1 MIKMKFKMLLFT
13 VFLLMI
19 GICVHGADAEE
30 RYLVK
35 FNDSAQLFSSREDSE
50 IKDYCSATKDELL
63 EYIDAGIVADYG
75 IDYVVNL
82 DSRSWNL
89 ADIKVEFPE
98 KLNCTGKN
106 VKVGVIDTGFLGNVS
121 NVLTGYNYLDK
132 NTDTTDNTSTLHGT
146 IVSAL
151 IASPYGVAYDAQFV
165 PLKCFDD
172 GHDTLVSELLDAV
185 EDAVDAYDCDVINM
199 SFTFAGEKESLAVQ
213 LFHEKVKY
221 AAEKG
226 VILVASVGND
236 EDSTLN
242 YPAAYDEVIGV
253 GSVNE
258 NGEWSTFSNY
268 NESVFVVAPGEE
280 VPIFGGFVSGTSFA
294 APHVSGLAAV
304 AKCMDSSIDGEQFAA
319 ILAETAVRNDD
330 EEYDKYYGYGIIDCE
345 AAAKKV
351 IGGYKSFISPIKTGN
366 DGICSAVYNNT
377 AKSMMVRCICVYY
390 DGEGKFEDCKT
401 VDVSINS
408 GDVYI
413 FNTADSQNGVTYFVW
428 SDFEKLVP
436 MAKSRNK

>member
-1 MIKMKFKMLLFT
+1 MIKMKFKTLLLT
-13 VFLLMI
+13 AFLLMI

-35 FNDSAQLFSSREDSE
+35 FNDSVQLFSSREDGE
-50 IKDYCSATKDELL
+50 VKDYCSATKDELL

-75 IDYVVNL
+75 KDYVVKL
-82 DSRSWNL
+82 DSKEWNL
-89 ADIKVEFPE
+89 SDIKAEFPE
-98 KLNCTGKN
+98 KLSCKGKN
-106 VKVGVIDTGFLGNVS
+106 VKVAVIDTGFLGKAS
-121 NVLTGYNYLDK
+121 NALEGYNYLDG
-132 NTDTTDNTSTLHGT
+132 NTDTTDNTKTLHGT

-151 IASPYGVAYDAQFV
+151 IASPYGVAGDAQFV
-165 PLKCFDD
+165 PLKCFDE

-185 EDAVDAYDCDVINM
+185 EDAVDVYGCDVINM
-199 SFTFAGEKESLAVQ
+199 SFTFTGEKDSLAVR

-268 NESVFVVAPGEE
+268 NESVFVVAPGEDI
-280 VPIFGGFVSGTSFA
+280 PIFGGLASGTSFS

-304 AKCMDSSIDGEQFAA
+304 AKCMDDSVDGEQFAN
-319 ILAETAVRNDD
+319 ILAETAVRVDD
-330 EEYDKYYGYGIIDCE
+330 KEYDTYYGYGIIDCE
-345 AAAKKV
+345 ATMKKV
-351 IGGYKSFISPIKTGN
+351 MGDYKAFISPIKTGE
-366 DGICSAVYNNT
+366 DGIYSAVYNNT
-377 AKSMMVRCICVYY
+377 AKAMTVRCICVYY
-390 DGEGKFEDCKT
+390 DATGNFEDCKM
-401 VDVSINS
+401 VDETIDS

-413 FNTADSQNGVTYFVW
+413 FNNSDSKNDVSYFVW
-428 SDFEKLVP
+428 NDFGTLVP
-436 MAKSRNK
+436 LAKIRNK